1 MTRRTFL
8 RTQAGLLVA
17 IGLSRT
23 AAGQA
28 GTTSPTLHRF
38 EFAETHMGSE
48 FRISL
53 YTNDDTLARR
63 ASRAAFARIAGLD
76 ASYSDY
82 NPESELSRLCD
93 RAGGPP
99 VRVSPDLF
107 EILTLSKHFAEASH
121 GAFDVTIAP
130 VGRLWRRARR
140 EKKLPDPET
149 LKRARALVGIDRL
162 ELDPIRRTARLAT
175 PGMRLDLGGIAK
187 GHASQAAIDTLKREG
202 VPIALVAGAGDIVAG
217 DPPPGKE
224 GWEVAIASE
233 VTQGKL
239 ATPKVIL
246 RNKAI
251 STSGDTERF
260 VEIGGVRY
268 SHILDPK
275 TGIGLTRRIQ
285 VTVVAP
291 RGAVADAVDTAASV
305 LGIEAG
311 RKMIDDTPGAAGYLL
326 VKEGDA
332 WAAHASTR
340 WEDVPVA
347 RP

>member
-8 RTQAGLLVA
+8 RTPPGLMVA
-17 IGLSRT
+17 LGLSRSAWGRT
-23 AAGQA
+23 
-28 GTTSPTLHRF
+28 GTTSPTLRRF

-53 YTNDDTLARR
+53 YTNDDALARR
-63 ASRAAFARIAGLD
+63 ASRAAFARIAELD

-93 RAGGPP
+93 KAGGPP
-99 VRVSPDLF
+99 VKVSPDLF
-107 EILTLSKHFAEASH
+107 EILTLSRHFAERSQN
-121 GAFDVTIAP
+121 AFDITIAP

-140 EKKLPDPET
+140 EKKLPAPET
-149 LKRARALVGIDRL
+149 LNKARALVGIGRL
-162 ELDPIRRTARLAT
+162 ELDPIQRTARLAT
-175 PGMRLDLGGIAK
+175 PGMRMDLGGIAK

-217 DPPPGKE
+217 DPPPGKD

-239 ATPKVIL
+239 ATPTVIL
-246 RNKAI
+246 RNEAI

-275 TGIGLTRRIQ
+275 TGVGLTRRIQ
-285 VTVVAP
+285 VTVVASK
-291 RGAVADAVDTAASV
+291 GAVADAVDTAASV

-311 RKMIDDTPGAAGYLL
+311 LKLIDDTPGAAGYLL
-326 VKEGDA
+326 VRDGDR
-332 WAAHASTR
+332 WTAHASSR
-340 WEDVPVA
+340 WKDVPIVK
-347 RP
+347 P